1 MTSSKIL
8 NHQCRLKGSYLPATH
23 FMSLVSNIPGV
34 TLSKSK
40 TSRRGEADLGSGGF
54 LTGAERK
61 GKKTFSSS
69 SLPGKQPFLDDGL
82 GPAFPPGTS
91 TCRHYKGEKETEGER
106 KEEQTAQNGVPA
118 DKKGERCLFRASPAL
133 QVMDDS
139 IQTFKSMAPS
149 AFRKQRVSGLE
160 CRMVPSRIISS
171 QLLPHISEGHPVY
184 PIVGIFDSS
193 PTFTSPSPPVTMF
206 CQLLNLRKT
215 LFRCYS
221 QN

>member
-91 TCRHYKGEKETEGER
+91 TCRHYISLATKSKR
-106 KEEQTAQNGVPA
+106 FSSRSHQSVLSVAA
-118 DKKGERCLFRASPAL
+118 MALFP
-133 QVMDDS
+133 
-139 IQTFKSMAPS
+139 ICS
-149 AFRKQRVSGLE
+149 AF
-160 CRMVPSRIISS
+160 
-171 QLLPHISEGHPVY
+171 QLP
-184 PIVGIFDSS
+184 
-193 PTFTSPSPPVTMF
+193 
-206 CQLLNLRKT
+206 
-215 LFRCYS
+215 
-221 QN
+221 